1 MASGLV
7 REELPVQWQNKQG
20 VEESADLDPS
30 NLSKVLVT
38 WQVRPGY
45 LLWGSDRMSL
55 RVLFSQGDS
64 APCAR
69 RRGAR
74 AWSAPDTEGSAI
86 LPRFPLPCQAPR
98 PLVHSFRSTSSF
110 PIHSYL

>member
-7 REELPVQWQNKQG
+7 KEELPVQWQNKQG

-38 WQVRPGY
+38 WQFRPGY

-69 RRGAR
+69 RRGTR
-74 AWSAPDTEGSAI
+74 AWSAPDTEGSVI
-86 LPRFPLPCQAPR
+86 FPDSPSPAR
-98 PLVHSFRSTSSF
+98 PQGL
-110 PIHSYL
+110 